1 MSDPTGPAAEH
12 PRGTLFIVGA
22 FGALVVAGWLLL
34 FFGLFVRRI
43 TP

>member
-1 MSDPTGPAAEH
+1 MPDSIAPEDDH
-12 PRGTLFIVGA
+12 PRGTLAIVGA

-34 FFGLFVRRI
+34 FFGLFLPRS